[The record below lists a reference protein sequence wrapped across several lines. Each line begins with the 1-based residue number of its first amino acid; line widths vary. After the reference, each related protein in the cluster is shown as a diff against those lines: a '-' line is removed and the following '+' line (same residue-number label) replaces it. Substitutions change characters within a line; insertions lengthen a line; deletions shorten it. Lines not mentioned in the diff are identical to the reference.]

1 MRRTLTVLFFIGA
14 AGIAGCANHAPK
26 GMDAS
31 QRRPNDCVGKLELY
45 QGRWHACTPLETS
58 ESVVTTYRK
67 ITFFFKVDHGAQNG
81 AIYEDTQDSYV
92 KPGER
97 CSGPLPVGMIGGYVK
112 RCEVYGAALK

>member
-1 MRRTLTVLFFIGA
+1 MRCTLIVLFFMGV
-14 AGIAGCANHAPK
+14 AGIAGCATHAPR

-31 QRRPNDCVGKLELY
+31 QRRPNDCVGKLEQH

-67 ITFFFKVDHGAQNG
+67 ITVFFKVDSGAQAG
-81 AIYEDTQDSYV
+81 AIYEDTRDMYV

-97 CSGPLPVGMIGGYVK
+97 CSGPLPVGMVGGDVE
-112 RCEVYGAALK
+112 RCEVYGAVK